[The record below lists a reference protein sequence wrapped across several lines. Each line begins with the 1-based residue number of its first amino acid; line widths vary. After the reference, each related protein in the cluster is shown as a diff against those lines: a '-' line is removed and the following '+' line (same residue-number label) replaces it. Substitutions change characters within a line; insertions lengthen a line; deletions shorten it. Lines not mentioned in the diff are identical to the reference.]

1 MDKNSPSSDSS
12 TETDLISTIET
23 NEFETTDGLEPL
35 SMSLVGRLFGVPML
49 IIGSIVGGS
58 IVIVLL
64 FGGTSANPQR
74 SIDELLQVLEANSGE
89 KSLGVL
95 LPQEKQL
102 WQTALELSK
111 RLEKKELELT
121 ATEIEDAAD
130 RLTAMVRSDLAH
142 FDQIPSFGDAR
153 IQQEAVRSRRL
164 EFVIHALGRTEST
177 SAIDPL
183 IEIIQSGIEPYVRV
197 AMQELGNLHTRHSVD
212 QAIEPIIA
220 LLFESKL
227 PETKLTAC
235 TVLSVLAKKG
245 DSEVIDVLSRVMYAN
260 EGEISWS
267 AALSLARLG
276 SAKGKSTLADLLDRN
291 FWESR
296 DRYQITDSS
305 GRVQP
310 FAMPPQRIDD
320 WLIATI
326 DAVSHLEV
334 PLLWELIDRLKLD
347 SSLAVRG
354 QASRVWDEHIKNT
367 ASSMDLEG

>member
-1 MDKNSPSSDSS
+1 MSA
-12 TETDLISTIET
+12 IET

-49 IIGSIVGGS
+49 IIGSIVGGA

-64 FGGTSANPQR
+64 FGGTSAGPQR

-95 LPQEKQL
+95 LPKEKQL

-111 RLEKKELELT
+111 RLDKKELELT
-121 ATEIEDAAD
+121 PEEIEDAAD
-130 RLTAMVRSDLAH
+130 RLAAMVRADLAH
-142 FDQIPSFGDAR
+142 FDQIPSFGDDR
-153 IQQEAVRSRRL
+153 IQQESIRSRRL
-164 EFVIHALGRTEST
+164 EFVIHALGRTETIS
-177 SAIDPL
+177 SIDPL
-183 IEIIQSGIEPYVRV
+183 IEIIQSGIEPYVQV
-197 AMQELGNLHTRHSVD
+197 AMQELGNLHTLHRVD
-212 QAIEPIIA
+212 QAIEPIIT
-220 LLFESKL
+220 LLIESKL

-235 TVLSVLAKKG
+235 TVLSVLANQG
-245 DSEVIDVLSRVMYAN
+245 DSEVIDALSRAMYAN

-276 SAKGKSTLADLLDRN
+276 SAQGKSTLADLLDRK

-296 DRYQITDSS
+296 DRYQVTDSS
-305 GRVQP
+305 GQIKP
-310 FAMPPQRIDD
+310 YTMPAQRIDN

-334 PLLWELIDRLKLD
+334 PLLWEMIEQLKLD
-347 SSLAVRG
+347 TSLAVRG
-354 QASRVWDEHIKNT
+354 QASRVWDIHVKNA
-367 ASSMDLEG
+367 ASPTDLEG